1 MRRWIT
7 CAYLSVLLV
16 SGQAQTGNPFEL
28 GPRPAAPTAAAVPVA
43 SPPANPFELS
53 APAGEFIPAGVPT
66 PVPPPATEAPV
77 ADGDERALFGLFVG
91 LSLLLTLVVVLLRSD
106 LRKCYQAFL
115 NENLLNGL
123 YRTQTGVATPPL
135 QLLHLSFLF
144 SGGFYLLLLVRSVGA
159 QPFTSVVGSYFAC
172 FGLLGAAVALKHL
185 GLFALGRIFPL
196 QKPLGR
202 YSFTIMIFSIILGF
216 GLYPFSA
223 LLAFGPETL
232 QEPIKW
238 ASFGFVGLL
247 YFFRSARAL
256 FNAGALPLQRA
267 FHFFLYLCS
276 IEIAPIL
283 LLWKALS

>member
-1 MRRWIT
+1 M
-7 CAYLSVLLV
+7 LV
-16 SGQAQTGNPFEL
+16 AGQAQSGNPFEL
-28 GPRPAAPTAAAVPVA
+28 GSRPAAPTAAAAPA
-43 SPPANPFELS
+43 APPPGNPFELS
-53 APAGEFIPAGVPT
+53 PPAGGTVPATAPT
-66 PVPPPATEAPV
+66 MPPARTTEAPI
-77 ADGDERALFGLFVG
+77 ADSDERVLFGLFVG

-123 YRTQTGVATPPL
+123 YRNQAGAATPPL

-144 SGGFYLLLLVRSVGA
+144 SGSFYLLLLVRSAGA
-159 QPFTSVVGSYFAC
+159 QPFASVVGSYFAC

-202 YSFTIMIFSIILGF
+202 YSFTIMVFSIILGF

-276 IEIAPIL
+276 IEIAPVL